1 MSGMSLQNEWNEYR
15 MSGISREWMEWVK
28 NEWNES
34 TEWVEWVYRMSGIS
48 TEWMEWVYRMNR
60 IENLQIFCR
69 FQFSLNVSDISINGF
84 KDSTQIENNFR
95 NWI

>member
-15 MSGISREWMEWVK
+15 MSGISREWMEWV
-28 NEWNES
+28 
-34 TEWVEWVYRMSGIS
+34 YRI
-48 TEWMEWVYRMNR
+48 NR

-84 KDSTQIENNFR
+84 KDSTQIENNFI

>member
-15 MSGISREWMEWVK
+15 MSGIS
-28 NEWNES
+28 
-34 TEWVEWVYRMSGIS
+34 TEWV
-48 TEWMEWVYRMNR
+48 EWVYRMNR